1 VEAAAHLG
9 SLSEE
14 LRGEGAPGSERANPV
29 ALEVRVNA
37 TGARPSTGTEKRQ
50 LFSEDTRT
58 LLVFPDAAVIA
69 LSAAV
74 VPGQLVFLTNNEN
87 NKEVV
92 CQVVL
97 KRSNRPTSC
106 YVEVQFTEPQA
117 DFWGVRFP
125 EKAGSV
131 AESRPT
137 PIEESVVSAE
147 TTEEPA
153 AAHVEEPSAEEMELL
168 RDEVDALREQLKALT
183 EAKKREEEAAK
194 TAAEEAAKKA
204 EQDVAAANQE
214 AVGKP
219 LIRMN
224 LPVAQVEAV
233 AQRTAQDNALGIGT
247 PAPLANSPA
256 AMGVTGH
263 SEERDAFEDLL
274 PQPELDF
281 SKAPVPMA
289 RRRPEEDDPHSI
301 YKPLRKAVGLKEV
314 VVTVLGTLLIVG
326 GLGFAWYKDLLPMAR
341 MKAPAQAA
349 NTRKGPLAELA
360 AGTVTVKGTTES
372 AGSGTNAA
380 LPGAAA
386 TAGAIPGGIASE
398 PGSAAVGANSGATAS
413 TATGATKEGAT
424 AGAGL
429 TDQKKATAGKSAMA
443 GGGKKGRR
451 AVAAA
456 TAPTPSEPEPL
467 APDAPVVAAKMVRA
481 AKPVYPPDAMRR
493 FITGDVR
500 ISAEVEASGRVGRV
514 TVISGPAMLRD
525 AAVEAMKR
533 YEYEPATKGG
543 KAVASQ
549 VTVTIKFWFD
559 P

>member
-1 VEAAAHLG
+1 VEAAADLG
-9 SLSEE
+9 TLSEE
-14 LRGEGAPGSERANPV
+14 LHGEGAPGSERANPV

-74 VPGQLVFLTNNEN
+74 VPGQLIFLTNNEN

-137 PIEESVVSAE
+137 PIEQSVVSAE

-153 AAHVEEPSAEEMELL
+153 AAHVEEPSSEEMELL
-168 RDEVDALREQLKALT
+168 RDEVDALREQLRALT
-183 EAKKREEEAAK
+183 EAKKRE
-194 TAAEEAAKKA
+194 EEAAKKA

-214 AVGKP
+214 AAGKP

-233 AQRTAQDNALGIGT
+233 APRTAQDNALGIGT
-247 PAPLANSPA
+247 PALLANSPEV
-256 AMGVTGH
+256 MGVTGH

-289 RRRPEEDDPHSI
+289 GRRPEEDDPHSI
-301 YKPLRKAVGLKEV
+301 YKPLRKAVELKEV

-326 GLGFAWYKDLLPMAR
+326 GLGFVWYKDLLPMAR

-349 NTRKGPLAELA
+349 NTRKGPPAGLA
-360 AGTVTVKGTTES
+360 AGTATVKGTTEGV
-372 AGSGTNAA
+372 GSGTNAE
-380 LPGAAA
+380 LPGTAA
-386 TAGAIPGGIASE
+386 TAGAIPGEIGSE
-398 PGSAAVGANSGATAS
+398 PGSAVVGANSGATAG
-413 TATGATKEGAT
+413 TATDATKQGAT
-424 AGAGL
+424 AGAGV
-429 TDQKKATAGKSAMA
+429 TDQKKASAGKSAMA
-443 GGGKKGRR
+443 GGGKKGGRT
-451 AVAAA
+451 VAAA

-467 APDAPVVAAKMVRA
+467 APDAPMVAAKMVRA

-500 ISAEVEASGRVGRV
+500 INAEVEASGRVGRV